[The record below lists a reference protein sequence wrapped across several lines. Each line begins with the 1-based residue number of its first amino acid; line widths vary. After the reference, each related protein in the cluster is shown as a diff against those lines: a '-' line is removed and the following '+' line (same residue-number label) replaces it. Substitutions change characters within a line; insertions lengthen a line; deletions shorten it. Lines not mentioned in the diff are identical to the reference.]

1 MAHRPLV
8 AAAVLAA
15 ASAGDAWPRF
25 SAIADFPTDGAHG
38 RLAANWAVTG
48 DGCDAER
55 TFLDEVLAAR
65 SGALASGAAATILG
79 IGEACEVVCL
89 AVGAPVALAGAAA
102 TLRRHGGRNASEALA
117 DWFARDCAHAEVGW
131 LTYGDPA
138 TLYWVA
144 PETRERVWQ
153 ADLIAGESHTH
164 WRTALLGHEFV
175 AVDVATGADVASFA
189 VAHDAVHV
197 LSPRPRATSD
207 EAEDYWAAKTESTLR
222 YEERRSDKVK
232 RSWTRHGFEKAS
244 LPDDLWADMATYWFN
259 NRHALSFEEWD
270 GKGAYVNWWE
280 APPEMC
286 YLPFGLKGRWHDAI
300 QVLVEAWLGGA
311 VELEKTDL
319 YGIRSYP
326 RGSRLLP
333 HVDRESTH
341 AASVIVNV
349 AQYGVDE
356 PWMLH
361 IKDLESGEFVDV
373 PQRPGEIVFYESAKC
388 LHGRPEPFRGE
399 GYVNLFAHYRPKG
412 RPEWYHEQNPDDY
425 VPLDRAPDRRPPAD
439 LGDAGEQG
447 DVHPAS
453 APRGDTAAPA
463 PRGRGDDD
471 DEPGDWRAMAEEL
484 RRPEPRARRRAV
496 ATPRDAAARA
506 ARGAGRA
513 RRSDRYVHARKLRS
527 LWRRVAGD
535 AASLVALGCCGAAL
549 VALALA
555 CARGAAAG
563 GGGAAPDGAAFP
575 PAVRDAVA
583 RDAPRP
589 LEAWLRVA
597 RSPDLRGADGSRALD
612 VAAARGAASAA
623 KLLLRAG
630 ADPDLPHGRSGDAPL
645 HVAAA
650 RGFGAVVKV
659 LLDGGADPDARD
671 AGGRDAK
678 FRATAAG
685 NAGCGILIS
694 KARAARARAARGGE
708 HGRRRLARDDEV

>member
-25 SAIADFPTDGAHG
+25 SEIADFPTDGAHG

-48 DGCDAER
+48 DGCDAEQ

-102 TLRRHGGRNASEALA
+102 TLGATAGGTRPRRSR
-117 DWFARDCAHAEVGW
+117 
-131 LTYGDPA
+131 
-138 TLYWVA
+138 
-144 PETRERVWQ
+144 
-153 ADLIAGESHTH
+153 I
-164 WRTALLGHEFV
+164 GHEFV
-175 AVDVATGADVASFA
+175 AVDAATGADVASFA

-300 QVLVEAWLGGA
+300 QV
-311 VELEKTDL
+311 
-319 YGIRSYP
+319 
-326 RGSRLLP
+326 
-333 HVDRESTH
+333 DRESTH

-412 RPEWYHEQNPDDY
+412 RPEWYHEQNPDGY

-447 DVHPAS
+447 RPPAS
-453 APRGDTAAPA
+453 ARATAAPA

-471 DEPGDWRAMAEEL
+471 DEPGDWRAMAEPGGPSPARGAAPSRRRATPPRAGAAGAP
-484 RRPEPRARRRAV
+484 RRPLRPRAQAPEPLAARRRRRGV
-496 ATPRDAAARA
+496 ARRPRVLR
-506 ARGAGRA
+506 RGAGRA
-513 RRSDRYVHARKLRS
+513 RARLR
-527 LWRRVAGD
+527 
-535 AASLVALGCCGAAL
+535 
-549 VALALA
+549 
-555 CARGAAAG
+555 
-563 GGGAAPDGAAFP
+563 AAPPARRRRRADGAAFP

-597 RSPDLRGADGSRALD
+597 RSPDLRGADGARAL
-612 VAAARGAASAA
+612 APPPRRGGAA

-650 RGFGAVVKV
+650 KGFGAVVKV
-659 LLDGGADPDARD
+659 SSTAARTQRRGGATRNSS
-671 AGGRDAK
+671 
-678 FRATAAG
+678 ATARQRG
-685 NAGCGILIS
+685 LRHPHL
-694 KARAARARAARGGE
+694 KARAAARAAQGADA
-708 HGRRRLARDDEV
+708 GRRRLARDDEV